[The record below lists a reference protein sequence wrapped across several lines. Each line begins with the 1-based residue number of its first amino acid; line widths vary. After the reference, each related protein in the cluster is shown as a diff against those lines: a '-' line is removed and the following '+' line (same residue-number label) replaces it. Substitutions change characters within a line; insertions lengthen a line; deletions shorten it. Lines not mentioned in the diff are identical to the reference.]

1 MSRSCRSVLAL
12 LHRCVAA
19 SHLTTSARCAF
30 VPSSTLTSKTG
41 TDSLRGLQVAVRR
54 SLCSKAPYED
64 DTYPPLP
71 AFQVAEQ
78 PEKKDVYIV
87 QVQGLPWACTSQDV
101 VRFFSECQVRKGV
114 SGVHMTMDGQGRPSG
129 RAFVE
134 LEHEED
140 VRKALEKH
148 RQYLGPRY
156 VEVYE
161 VTDSD
166 AEEILKKTTQSPAD
180 SRVVKLRGLPFS
192 CTEND
197 IVLFFSG
204 LDIIKKG
211 ITIITNRKGRNTGE
225 AFVWFATQEAA
236 DEALQKDRQLIE
248 ERYIEVFPS
257 TSQELQSRLSS
268 SLSPSSEV
276 TRKRVSP
283 LHTAARPV
291 YEVTDSDAEEIL
303 KKTTQSPAD
312 SRVVRLRGLPFSCTE
327 NDIVLF
333 FSGLDIIKKGI
344 TIITNRKGR
353 NTGEAFVWF
362 ATQEAADEALQKDR
376 QLIEER
382 YIEVFPSTS
391 QELQSRWRGSSSLSS
406 EVTKKRVSPLHTAA
420 RPVAAPRP
428 SKTSSLSSHY
438 VHLRGLSFHASG
450 EDIVKFFS
458 PLSVSMIRLELGP
471 DGRPSG
477 EADVY
482 FDCHEDAVA
491 AMSHDRM
498 NIGGRY
504 IELFL
509 NSDSD
514 DER

>member
-19 SHLTTSARCAF
+19 SHVTLSARCGF
-30 VPSSTLTSKTG
+30 VPNSTLTSKTR
-41 TDSLRGLQVAVRR
+41 TDSLRGLHLAVRR
-54 SLCSKAPYED
+54 SLCSKAPEED
-64 DTYPPLP
+64 KYPPLP
-71 AFQVAEQ
+71 DYQVPEQ

-87 QVQGLPWACTSQDV
+87 QVQGLPWACTAQDV
-101 VRFFSECQVRKGV
+101 ARFFSECRIREGV
-114 SGVHMTMDGQGRPSG
+114 SGVHMTVDSQGRPSG

-161 VTDSD
+161 ITDSN
-166 AEEILKKTTQSPAD
+166 AEEILKKTTQSP
-180 SRVVKLRGLPFS
+180 
-192 CTEND
+192 
-197 IVLFFSG
+197 
-204 LDIIKKG
+204 
-211 ITIITNRKGRNTGE
+211 
-225 AFVWFATQEAA
+225 
-236 DEALQKDRQLIE
+236 E
-248 ERYIEVFPS
+248 E
-257 TSQELQSRLSS
+257 
-268 SLSPSSEV
+268 
-276 TRKRVSP
+276 
-283 LHTAARPV
+283 
-291 YEVTDSDAEEIL
+291 
-303 KKTTQSPAD
+303 

-333 FSGLDIIKKGI
+333 FSGLDIIKEGI

-353 NTGEAFVWF
+353 NTGKAFVTF

-376 QLIEER
+376 QLIGER

-391 QELQSRWRGSSSLSS
+391 QELQSRWRGPSSPSS
-406 EVTKKRVSPLHTAA
+406 EVTKKRVSPLHTAV

-428 SKTSSLSSHY
+428 SKTSRLPSHY
-438 VHLRGLSFHASG
+438 VHLRGLSYHASG
-450 EDIVKFFS
+450 EDIVQFFS

-471 DGRPSG
+471 NGRPSG
-477 EADVY
+477 EADIY